1 MDQKDLKKITLHI
14 PNSLQCLDNDIDELL
29 TAIDESLIRYIKR
42 KVYTNTIPDHI
53 QKKLLEIFKK
63 SRHNIITQYN
73 VTTET
78 KDLD

>member
-29 TAIDESLIRYIKR
+29 TAIDESLIHYIKT
-42 KVYTNTIPDHI
+42 KIYTNTIPDHI

-63 SRHNIITQYN
+63 SRDNIITQYN
-73 VTTET
+73 LTN
-78 KDLD
+78 